1 MADFE
6 ETDNEL
12 YLIFSA
18 GSNKYAIPALDVREM
33 LPPQQVVHIPE
44 APPWV
49 RGVVNVRKAT
59 FTTIDFRKRVGQ
71 RSIKEENEDLFNQ
84 LTKRKKE
91 HIQWIDQLEHSVT
104 DNVPF
109 QGEIDPHRCKFGRWY
124 DNFVS
129 PNAAIELHL
138 KKFDMP
144 HKAIHDTAQE
154 VLRLKNADANEE
166 AMDLINSRRNRE
178 LAQLIALFDSL
189 KNQISTSYKE
199 VIILVE
205 NEKNKYAL
213 AVDAVESVESLNAEN
228 NAGLEGFQNSESSF
242 ARHSSVSQRIDSQ
255 EIVYI
260 VDTDWIYRGGE
271 DIKT

>member
-1 MADFE
+1 MANFE
-6 ETDNEL
+6 EADNEL
-12 YLIFSA
+12 YLIFTA

-33 LPPQQVVHIPE
+33 LPPQQVVHLPE
-44 APPWV
+44 APPWI

-59 FTTIDFRKRVGQ
+59 FTTIDFRKRVGHM
-71 RSIKEENEDLFNQ
+71 SIKEENDDLFNQ
-84 LTKRKKE
+84 LAEREKE
-91 HIQWIDQLEHSVT
+91 HIRWIDQLEHSVT

-109 QGEIDPHRCKFGRWY
+109 QGEIDPHKCKFGRWY

-129 PNAAIELHL
+129 PNAALELHL

-154 VLRLKNADANEE
+154 ILRLKNTDAKQE

-189 KNQISTSYKE
+189 KKQIRTSHKE

-213 AVDAVESVESLNAEN
+213 AVDAVESVEPLNADN
-228 NAGLEGFQNSESSF
+228 NTGLEGFQNSKSSF
-242 ARHSSVSQRIDSQ
+242 ARHSSVSQRRDSQ

-260 VDTDWIYRGGE
+260 VDTDWINHGSE
-271 DIKT
+271 DIRI